1 MQNSQ
6 ERPSTLTRT
15 IANLSCSSTQ
25 SFLWG
30 VATSGY
36 QSEGGY
42 NGKGQPQNNWSRSE
56 AKGLV
61 MPTGNATEFWTRYAE
76 DFQLCQQIGLN
87 AFRLGLEWARIQP
100 STSDRLA
107 PPPDFD
113 VQALDAYSDRI
124 AACRRAGLEPIVTL
138 HHFTH
143 PAWLGVDAWLEEATI
158 DHFLDY
164 VRITVTHI
172 NRRLT
177 DHHHLPPIQWY
188 ITINEPNILVLNT
201 YLGRQFPSDSLPGP
215 NPILRA
221 YNHLLTAHVLAY
233 NCIHNLYISEG
244 WTTPNVTL
252 NTYCSDLYW
261 SEKVIWDLLSYPQ
274 QGIKPTELRDF
285 VHEKARHLEATLR
298 QARLPF
304 RRDLPY
310 HLGRFVHYLS
320 NSFGYRSFNVQKFDL
335 LLNAMEASPHP
346 RVFDYVAIDY
356 YDPFIAHTLRLPMF
370 SDFEFETRGLRAWLM
385 NGITSKWW
393 DWRSLPEGLHFFC
406 HYYFQELNCPILIA
420 ENGMALRRKPDN
432 SVASHRY
439 DQLYRSEFLQAHVQ
453 QVNRLIQDGV
463 PMLGYM
469 HWSLT
474 DNYEWGSYTPR
485 FGLLTIDFANGTD
498 RLVEDHLG
506 DRPSETYARLI
517 QEARLERTTGDASS
531 SRLELEELT
540 E

>member
-1 MQNSQ
+1 MPNYQ

-15 IANLSCSSTQ
+15 IANLPHSPNQ
-25 SFLWG
+25 PLFWG

-42 NGKGQPQNNWSRSE
+42 NGKGQPQNNWGQSE
-56 AKGLV
+56 VKGLV
-61 MPTGNATEFWTRYAE
+61 MPTANASEFWTRYAE
-76 DFQLCQQIGLN
+76 DFHTCQQMGLN
-87 AFRLGLEWARIQP
+87 AFRMGLEWARIQP
-100 STSDRLA
+100 STSDRPA
-107 PPPDFD
+107 PAPAFD
-113 VQALDAYSDRI
+113 TQALDAYSDRI
-124 AACRRAGLEPIVTL
+124 AACRRAGLEPIITL

-172 NRRLT
+172 NRRLI
-177 DHHHLPPIQWY
+177 DHHQLAPIQWY

-215 NPILRA
+215 GSVLRA

-233 NCIHNLYISEG
+233 NCIHDIYAAEG
-244 WTTPNVTL
+244 WTTPHVTL

-261 SEKVIWDLLSYPQ
+261 SEKVIWDLLSLPQ
-274 QGIKPTELRDF
+274 QDIKPAAVRDH
-285 VHEKARHLEATLR
+285 VHEKARHLEEALR

-320 NSFGYRSFNVQKFDL
+320 NSFGYRSFNVQTFEL
-335 LLNAMEASPHP
+335 LLNTLHASPRPH
-346 RVFDYVAIDY
+346 VFDYVAIDY

-370 SDFEFETRGLRAWLM
+370 SDFEFATRGLRAWLM

-406 HYYFQELNCPILIA
+406 NYYAQELNRPILIA

-439 DQLYRSEFLQAHVQ
+439 DQLHRSEFLTAHVQ
-453 QVNRLIQDGV
+453 QVKRLVQEGT

-498 RLVEDHLG
+498 RLVQDHLG

-517 QEARLERTTGDASS
+517 RDTQPEGTIEHSSQRTLERDESI
-531 SRLELEELT
+531 
-540 E
+540 